1 MSMNAKASARF
12 LLGSNQGRLH
22 HGPPPGYSPIYYA
35 RQPGQKL
42 RLEPVFTFGQLDKYV
57 FTGPLN
63 SPTPQQYVFVPR
75 TVRTSHVSITINS
88 LSIFLLFSFYLII
101 ITNVRIYYTM

>member
-22 HGPPPGYSPIYYA
+22 HGPPPGYSPICYA
-35 RQPGQKL
+35 RQPGQRL
-42 RLEPVFTFGQLDKYV
+42 RLEPVFTFGQLDKSV

-63 SPTPQQYVFVPR
+63 SPTPQQYVFVPK
-75 TVRTSHVSITINS
+75 TVLYFDLLILNSFSITRKKAKDFSKESS
-88 LSIFLLFSFYLII
+88 LSL
-101 ITNVRIYYTM
+101 